1 VKHFLTCLS
10 DVIFPP
16 RCLTCHDIL
25 DHYAG
30 LPLCPS
36 CFSEIKFIASPICI
50 CCGIPFSGTGEP
62 DHLCGEC
69 IISPPA
75 FSSARAVFQYKST
88 LLETIHRFKYN
99 ERVFLGKILGK
110 IMAEYPYPAFNIKDF
125 TLVVPVPLHS
135 KRLRERGFN
144 QSVIL
149 AREISRCLQIP
160 LDFLALKRNIHT
172 EPQVRLGKKQRS
184 SNVRGA
190 FDVSDSSKIRDRK
203 IILVDD
209 VYTTG
214 STIKECSRVL
224 MKNEASSVAVLTVAR
239 AV

>member
-1 VKHFLTCLS
+1 
-10 DVIFPP
+10 
-16 RCLTCHDIL
+16 
-25 DHYAG
+25 
-30 LPLCPS
+30 
-36 CFSEIKFIASPICI
+36 
-50 CCGIPFSGTGEP
+50 
-62 DHLCGEC
+62 
-69 IISPPA
+69 
-75 FSSARAVFQYKST
+75 
-88 LLETIHRFKYN
+88 
-99 ERVFLGKILGK
+99 
-110 IMAEYPYPAFNIKDF
+110 MAEYPYPAFNIKDF

-209 VYTTG
+209 VYTTE